1 MNLGCQLIENLL
13 STSEGIAFLSKSQ
26 FFEEL
31 KEILD
36 IELEKNPEMNPNRV
50 LAEKDVAYYL
60 CRDYFTIIGKISS
73 IPQGVKL
80 LQDFKIFNSLCSLV
94 NSKREDIAQLIIKHM
109 DYLHSNRQISQSAR
123 SILQEAMKGSKK
135 IRYFTTLL
143 IRKLLR
149 EYPKS
154 DFLSLGI
161 QLTLSQTNDDWE
173 DLSKTS
179 LQIIAS
185 TCRSPETLDILISLN
200 PSVEQLEK
208 QKEGRDLLLRMLSRE
223 SGFRYL
229 QQNGWILPTLQSWK
243 DKKIIEYVT
252 GIEASLKRN
261 LTLKKQTVDLS
272 SNSHEQELVLSPHF
286 YGEICK
292 TKMGCQLIE
301 QSGHLLEF
309 MKILEDTNSDMLLRR
324 SACWTLGQIISSE
337 TGYDFANGDFLISK
351 FVNMAELDVSLS
363 LRGMCLYILSESC
376 KCSKSKRR
384 LDALGWDCCCSGEDP
399 DGSRGTIAF
408 PRNPVRVFSIPEYIY
423 KGSPC
428 SKVLTMKKFLLQQNN
443 EETSDIKNSITWKN
457 IYQNLINMA
466 NPVTEKQAI
475 RALSTYVNITNLFNL
490 ISFFVR
496 LTIQFFF

>member
-1 MNLGCQLIENLL
+1 LTTEMSLQMHDTFDKEYSQEMNAYSTGSEHQKSFTSTKALSTITTFYQHSRSLYYRKQHMNSLAANRLVNLDHVRTQVDSAMDDNQFQSLIKDSNVLMNKDDKKWQWEPIVTLIYGPLRVPSRLNEVMTKTKLVKRILAFFTPKERAFSELKYTEAHSLFYVNLGCQLIENLL
-13 STSEGIAFLSKSQ
+13 STPEGIAFLSKSQ
-26 FFEEL
+26 FFEEI

-50 LAEKDVAYYL
+50 LSEKDVAYYL

-109 DYLHSNRQISQSAR
+109 DYLHSNKQISQPAR

-154 DFLSLGI
+154 DFLNLGI

-173 DLSKTS
+173 DLSRTS
-179 LQIIAS
+179 LQIIAN

-243 DKKIIEYVT
+243 DKK
-252 GIEASLKRN
+252 N
-261 LTLKKQTVDLS
+261 
-272 SNSHEQELVLSPHF
+272 H
-286 YGEICK
+286 
-292 TKMGCQLIE
+292 
-301 QSGHLLEF
+301 
-309 MKILEDTNSDMLLRR
+309 
-324 SACWTLGQIISSE
+324 
-337 TGYDFANGDFLISK
+337 
-351 FVNMAELDVSLS
+351 
-363 LRGMCLYILSESC
+363 
-376 KCSKSKRR
+376 
-384 LDALGWDCCCSGEDP
+384 
-399 DGSRGTIAF
+399 
-408 PRNPVRVFSIPEYIY
+408 
-423 KGSPC
+423 
-428 SKVLTMKKFLLQQNN
+428 
-443 EETSDIKNSITWKN
+443 
-457 IYQNLINMA
+457 
-466 NPVTEKQAI
+466 
-475 RALSTYVNITNLFNL
+475 
-490 ISFFVR
+490 
-496 LTIQFFF
+496 